1 MFPDG
6 SGVDTSV
13 RTSTR
18 TSPTGPPGK
27 RAPIESATA
36 VLARLG
42 MTVLSPRS
50 PAAILPLVD
59 CYGLSERGRRRK
71 INEDDFRVAALPT
84 DPHLRL
90 NEDPSGHRLVPA
102 PGQTGFLF
110 LVADGMGGLPCGERA
125 SAIAVR
131 SFQDTL
137 MKESGFP
144 EKGRREVLRTLH
156 RAILQCRLDLR
167 GEVER
172 LPKCAGM
179 STTLTGLLS
188 LGRRLYIVH
197 SGDSR
202 CYLFRGSTL
211 NLVTNDHSQA
221 QLEVDAGTR
230 DPAAAR
236 KSPGG
241 HSLWN
246 CVSSGTS
253 NMDPD
258 VSSML
263 LEPGDLFLLCTDGVS
278 DVLTAEEIRKH
289 LASRA
294 AAESICRSLVAM
306 ARAGVKGD
314 DLTAVVARFGGC
326 DVP

>member
-1 MFPDG
+1 
-6 SGVDTSV
+6 V
-13 RTSTR
+13 RTTTR
-18 TSPTGPPGK
+18 TTPTGRLGK
-27 RAPIESATA
+27 RAPAESATA
-36 VLARLG
+36 VLARLSG
-42 MTVLSPRS
+42 TVPSPWS

-59 CYGLSERGRRRK
+59 CYGLSELGRHRK
-71 INEDDFRVAALPT
+71 VNEDAFRVVALPT

-90 NEDPSGHRLVPA
+90 NEDPSGQHLMPT
-102 PGQTGFLF
+102 PGQTGFVF

-131 SFQDTL
+131 SFLDTL
-137 MKESGFP
+137 KKESCFLL
-144 EKGRREVLRTLH
+144 KGRLEVLRTLH
-156 RAILQCRLDLR
+156 RGILQCRSDLR

-221 QLEVDAGTR
+221 QLEVDAGVR

-241 HSLWN
+241 HALWN
-246 CVSSGTS
+246 CVNSGTS

-258 VSSML
+258 LSSML
-263 LEPGDLFLLCTDGVS
+263 LEPGDLFLLCTDGVT
-278 DVLTAEEIRKH
+278 DILPAEEIRKH

-294 AAESICRSLVAM
+294 PAERICRSLVAR
-306 ARAGVKGD
+306 ARRGAKGD

-326 DVP
+326 EVP